1 MKHLPNNEVNKSV
14 PGISRKNHVA
24 VYVIWEEKGFGGLG
38 KLTNYII
45 DQM

>member
-24 VYVIWEEKGFGGLG
+24 VYVFEKKKGLEDWV
-38 KLTNYII
+38 N
-45 DQM
+45 